1 MWLPAFIKQI
11 KGVELLV
18 KLGQSINL
26 EHLKTMYN
34 GDLSKIYAR
43 IEIVDPRKVR
53 PAQRKLFFALLN
65 DIQTWSG
72 APMKDFLKDFFY
84 TTYAIENDGAEI
96 SLADDT
102 NNSVSDANKL
112 LDIVID
118 FMFEWSVPFKQGYEL
133 LPRDENYFLY
143 QCCKH
148 RKCMICGADNAQI
161 AHYTAVGNRSRKR
174 VDHRKLPVMCLC
186 GQKHHPEQH
195 KIGIKSF
202 CNKYHIKPVYLS
214 EDDLMKLHIMTRKR
228 MDEIDEE
235 ANLERY

>member
-18 KLGQSINL
+18 KLDQSINL

-43 IEIVDPRKVR
+43 IEIVDPRKAR
-53 PAQRKLFFALLN
+53 PAQRKLFFALCN
-65 DIQTWSG
+65 DIQSWAG

-96 SLADDT
+96 SLADGT

-148 RKCMICGADNAQI
+148 RKCVVCGKHADIHHMNGS
-161 AHYTAVGNRSRKR
+161 TVGAGSNRNKIDHTKRYVLPLCR
-174 VDHRKLPVMCLC
+174 VDHNLIHSQGEDEFCKMNHLPIRGIKLDVETLKKI
-186 GQKHHPEQH
+186 GVKGDYREEEQH
-195 KIGIKSF
+195 GS
-202 CNKYHIKPVYLS
+202 
-214 EDDLMKLHIMTRKR
+214 
-228 MDEIDEE
+228 
-235 ANLERY
+235 

>member
-1 MWLPAFIKQI
+1 MWLPAIVSQFVNNKLTVI
-11 KGVELLV
+11 VEESLN
-18 KLGQSINL
+18 I
-26 EHLKTMYN
+26 EHIKTMYGEN
-34 GDLSKIYAR
+34 FKHIFAR

-53 PAQRKLFFALLN
+53 PVQRKLFFALLN

-102 NNSVSDANKL
+102 KNSVSDANKL

-143 QCCKH
+143 NCCKY
-148 RKCMICGADNAQI
+148 RKCMICGSSDGQM
-161 AHYTAVGNRSRKR
+161 AHYEAVGSEGRKQA
-174 VDHRKLPVMCLC
+174 DHRNKHFWCLC
-186 GQKHHPEQH
+186 QKHHHEQH
-195 KIGIKSF
+195 NLGVRSF
-202 CNKYHIKPVYLS
+202 MNKYHIKPIKLS
-214 EDDLMKLHIMTRKR
+214 EQTLKDLGVMTRKR

-235 ANLERY
+235 AEHGIN

>member
-1 MWLPAFIKQI
+1 MSEPVLIRKIALPDEITA
-11 KGVELLV
+11 
-18 KLGQSINL
+18 KLQQPLNV
-26 EHLKTMYN
+26 EHLNTMYD
-34 GDLSKIYAR
+34 GDLSHVYAELN
-43 IEIVDPRKVR
+43 IIDPRKVR
-53 PAQRKLFFALLN
+53 PAQRKLFFSLLN

-102 NNSVSDANKL
+102 KNSVSDANRL

-148 RKCMICGADNAQI
+148 RKCVVCGRHADIHHMNGS
-161 AHYTAVGNRSRKR
+161 TVGAGSNRNKIDHTKR
-174 VDHRKLPVMCLC
+174 YVLPLCRADHNLIHTQGEDEFCKINHLPIRGIKLDVETL
-186 GQKHHPEQH
+186 K
-195 KIGIKSF
+195 KIGVKGD
-202 CNKYHIKPVYLS
+202 Y
-214 EDDLMKLHIMTRKR
+214 R
-228 MDEIDEE
+228 EE
-235 ANLERY
+235 EK